1 MSQCHHLSI
10 GVLSMALV
18 EVVNHSAQARN
29 PPTGDMVVACAL
41 WRRELTPLTGN
52 VHHPTLADA
61 VAGLPG
67 RG

>member
-1 MSQCHHLSI
+1 
-10 GVLSMALV
+10 MALV

-41 WRRELTPLTGN
+41 WRRELSPLTGN
-52 VHHPTLADA
+52 VHHPTLPTPWP
-61 VAGLPG
+61 GYLG